1 MNEALT
7 LLVADRFGSKP
18 AAAIRIQADSLRER
32 LGWFAERQAG
42 LRDEGWRI
50 ERVEAAFSL
59 DVEGMQIRGSIDRI
73 DYNEESGTRRVL
85 DYKTSAKATGI
96 AKAHLTKITASTA
109 WPEHLVGVDEVVTE
123 IPSGRAK
130 TPKQI
135 PHRWHNLQLPLY
147 ALGLAAQ
154 SVEVD
159 EIGYFSLGASRDA
172 VQVSLWPGFSEEL
185 RDSALACAQW
195 VIARIKEPHLLPRSE
210 KVKYEAFEELKTGKV
225 FELLDL

>member
-1 MNEALT
+1 MC
-7 LLVADRFGSKP
+7 
-18 AAAIRIQADSLRER
+18 IRDS
-32 LGWFAERQAG
+32 
-42 LRDEGWRI
+42 
-50 ERVEAAFSL
+50 
-59 DVEGMQIRGSIDRI
+59 

-109 WPEHLVGVDEVVTE
+109 WPEHLVGVDEAVTE
-123 IPSGRAK
+123 IPFGRAK
-130 TPKQI
+130 PPKLV

-147 ALGLAAQ
+147 ALGLTAQ